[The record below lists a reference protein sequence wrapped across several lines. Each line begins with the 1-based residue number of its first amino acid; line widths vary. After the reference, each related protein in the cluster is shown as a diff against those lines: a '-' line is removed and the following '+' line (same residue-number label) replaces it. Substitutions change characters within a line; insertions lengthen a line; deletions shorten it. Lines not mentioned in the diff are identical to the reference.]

1 MLPALANHIR
11 LCLEQIAHILEENQP
26 QHRVLVF
33 CGRYRPPQGVGSFP
47 EGVFELLVGYVVPS
61 LVAAV
66 SSATGFKGYPL
77 RFSELFNVTR
87 ETPKCWATSVLVICG
102 SLIIAAALRTSVLD
116 MVGFRPPFRPL
127 ALAAARPGSCRKT
140 FPGKSL
146 RNQPFSRHPAG
157 DRGSDPRSKL
167 SRSRYA

>member
-1 MLPALANHIR
+1 MWFLPNEEVKLWHRLARRTLGQKMLPALANHIR

-87 ETPKCWATSVLVICG
+87 KTPKCWATSVLVL
-102 SLIIAAALRTSVLD
+102 SLIHI
-116 MVGFRPPFRPL
+116 
-127 ALAAARPGSCRKT
+127 
-140 FPGKSL
+140 
-146 RNQPFSRHPAG
+146 
-157 DRGSDPRSKL
+157 
-167 SRSRYA
+167 